1 MFIHYI
7 FHYSKKAGNEKSQNL
22 FSHPLFTHTLAT
34 TTSTILDVQP
44 PTYPKIQLLVLFII
58 FNIKI
63 MFLLFS
69 DHFSCFQ
76 TMQRQIPS
84 STDFLIMLLHTK
96 LPLLYEYWNKMDS
109 SRSTC

>member
-7 FHYSKKAGNEKSQNL
+7 FQLLSKKAGDKKSQNL
-22 FSHPLFTHTLAT
+22 FIHPLFTYTSST

-44 PTYPKIQLLVLFII
+44 PTYQKIQLLALFII

-76 TMQRQIPS
+76 AMQHQIPS
-84 STDFLIMLLHTK
+84 ST
-96 LPLLYEYWNKMDS
+96 ES
-109 SRSTC
+109 

>member
-7 FHYSKKAGNEKSQNL
+7 FHYSKKQAMKSHKISSVTR
-22 FSHPLFTHTLAT
+22 FSPT

-69 DHFSCFQ
+69 DDA
-76 TMQRQIPS
+76 T
-84 STDFLIMLLHTK
+84 TD
-96 LPLLYEYWNKMDS
+96 PV
-109 SRSTC
+109 